1 MAERIQLFDTT
12 LRDGTQGEG
21 ISFSADDKIRIAQR
35 LDAFGIDYIEGG
47 WPGSN
52 PKDVEFFERVR
63 EAPLQHARL
72 SAFGST
78 RRAGIAAEDDANLQA
93 IVASGAGA
101 ASIFGKSWDFHVTN
115 ALGTTLEENLAMIRD
130 SVRFLKGRGL
140 EVIYLGEHF
149 FDGYKRNEEY
159 ARRTILAA
167 VEAGAD
173 VVVLCDTN
181 GGSMPEEIYDIVG
194 AVCRLVPT
202 TVGIHAH
209 NDCGLGVA
217 NTLAAVRAGA
227 RHVQGTVNGFGE
239 RNGNADLVQ
248 IIPNLQLKLGYQCV
262 SPEQLRTLTD
272 LSRFVSELANQ
283 APDPKHPFVGKSTF
297 AHKGGIHVSAVLKHP
312 ETYEHI
318 DPALV
323 GNERRVLVSEL
334 SGGSNVIYKAKAYGI
349 DLDKNSPALRGVL
362 AAVKAL
368 EHQGYYFEA
377 AEASFELLLQKAVGR
392 YRPYFELEGLRL
404 LIEKDTMDGEPT
416 ADAVIKVRVGD
427 EVIHTAASGNGP
439 VNALDNA
446 LRKALLD
453 AYPELAQIH
462 LTDYKVRVLD
472 EDAATGAKVRVL
484 IQTAGGG
491 RSWGTVGVSTNIIE
505 ASWLALV
512 DSVEYGLMALG
523 VAPMAGQAAAPAA
536 GRSTAAGAGA

>member
-1 MAERIQLFDTT
+1 MTRRIQLFDTT

-21 ISFSADDKIRIAQR
+21 ISFSAEDKVRIAKR

-52 PKDVEFFERVR
+52 PKDVEFFETVR
-63 EAPLQHARL
+63 NVSFRHARL

-78 RRAGIAAEDDANLQA
+78 RRAGVAAKDDANLQA
-93 IVASGAGA
+93 IVASGASV

-115 ALGTTLEENLAMIRD
+115 ALGTTLDENIAMIAD
-130 SVRFLKGRGL
+130 SVRFLKDQGL
-140 EVIYLGEHF
+140 QVIYLGEHF
-149 FDGYKRNEEY
+149 FDGYKRNEQY
-159 ARRTILAA
+159 ARRTIAAA

-181 GGSMPEEIYDIVG
+181 GGSMPEEVYDIVRS
-194 AVCRLVPT
+194 VCELVPT
-202 TVGIHAH
+202 VVGIHAH

-227 RHVQGTVNGFGE
+227 RHVQGTINGFGE

-248 IIPNLQLKLGYQCV
+248 IIPNLQLKLGYECV
-262 SPEQLRTLTD
+262 SNEQLRTLTD
-272 LSRFVSELANQ
+272 LSRYVSELANQ
-283 APDPKHPFVGKSTF
+283 APNPKHPFVGQSTF

-318 DPALV
+318 DPQLV

-349 DLDKNSPALRGVL
+349 DLDKHSPALREVV

-377 AEASFELLLQKAVGR
+377 AEASFELLLKKALGQ
-392 YRPYFELEGLRL
+392 YHPYFELEGLRM

-416 ADAVIKVRVGD
+416 ADAIIKVRVGD
-427 EVIHTAASGNGP
+427 EVVHTAAAGNGP

-453 AYPELAQIH
+453 AYPELAHIH

-484 IQTAGGG
+484 IQTKSAG

-512 DSVEYGLMALG
+512 DSVEYGLMALN
-523 VAPMAGQAAAPAA
+523 VTPIAGDRVTGHRAAA
-536 GRSTAAGAGA
+536 GVER

>member
-1 MAERIQLFDTT
+1 MDRRIQLFDTT

-21 ISFSADDKIRIAQR
+21 ISFSADDKVRIAKR
-35 LDAFGIDYIEGG
+35 LDEFGIDYIEGG

-52 PKDVEFFERVR
+52 PKDVEFFETVR
-63 EAPLQHARL
+63 DVSFTHARL

-78 RRAGIAAEDDANLQA
+78 RRAGVAAADDANLQA
-93 IVASGAGA
+93 IIASGAGV

-115 ALGTTLEENLAMIRD
+115 ALGTTLEENLSMIRD
-130 SVRFLKGRGL
+130 SVRYLKEAGL
-140 EVIYLGEHF
+140 EVLYLGEHF
-149 FDGYKRNEEY
+149 FDGFKRNEAY
-159 ARRTILAA
+159 AKQTVAA
-167 VEAGAD
+167 AAEAGAD
-173 VVVLCDTN
+173 VIVLCDTN
-181 GGSMPEEIYDIVG
+181 GGSMPEEIFDIVR
-194 AVCRLVPT
+194 AICQLVPT

-217 NTLAAVRAGA
+217 NTLAAVKAGA
-227 RHVQGTVNGFGE
+227 RHVQGTINGFGE

-248 IIPNLQLKLGYQCV
+248 IIPNLQLKLGYECV
-262 SPEQLRTLTD
+262 TDEQMRTLTD
-272 LSRFVSELANQ
+272 LSRYVSELANQ
-283 APDPKHPFVGKSTF
+283 SPDHRHPFVGKSTF

-318 DPALV
+318 DPELV

-334 SGGSNVIYKAKAYGI
+334 SGGSNVLYKAKAYGI
-349 DLDKNSPALRGVL
+349 ELDKNSPALREVV
-362 AAVKAL
+362 AAVKSL
-368 EHQGYYFEA
+368 EHEGYYFEA
-377 AEASFELLLQKAVGR
+377 AEGSFELLLKKALGDYER
-392 YRPYFELEGLRL
+392 YFALEGLRL
-404 LIEKDTMDGEPT
+404 IIEKDSMDGEPG
-416 ADAVIKVRVGD
+416 AEAVIKVRIGD
-427 EVIHTAASGNGP
+427 EIVHTAAAGNGP

-453 AYPELAQIH
+453 CYPELAEIH

-484 IQTAGGG
+484 IQTAGCG

-505 ASWLALV
+505 ASWIALV

-523 VAPMAGQAAAPAA
+523 VTPMV
-536 GRSTAAGAGA
+536 GRRATAKVGS